1 MADGDNEIGR
11 RVVEGLCAVTGS
23 LQHVAGDEADA
34 DVLCSVVRRAVDA
47 DHASLSVVRG
57 ATVTTLATTDDT
69 SGSADRLQQET
80 GEGPASGVGSARGTI
95 RVDVLD
101 GDGDG
106 PWPEFGRRACREL
119 DLHSMLTH
127 VVQLGDG
134 VSVVV
139 TGYSRRRSAFLAEHE
154 PVAALLGAVA
164 AASVRGLD
172 ERRRADQLESALRT
186 SRRIGA
192 ALGIIMATEDVDLD
206 GAWDLLRSV
215 SQSSNVKVADLAAR
229 VVTHG
234 PYARLDVLAEAAVHD
249 PTARGW

>member
-1 MADGDNEIGR
+1 MGDGESEAGR
-11 RVVEGLCAVTGS
+11 RIVEGLSAVTGS
-23 LQHVAGDEADA
+23 LQSVAGDEADA
-34 DVLCSVVRRAVDA
+34 DVLCAVVRRAVDA

-57 ATVTTLATTDDT
+57 GAVTTLATTDDT

-80 GEGPASGVGSARGTI
+80 GEGPASGVGSTTGTV
-95 RVDVLD
+95 RVDALD
-101 GDGDG
+101 GDC
-106 PWPEFGRRACREL
+106 PWPEFGRRACQEL
-119 DLHSMLTH
+119 ELHSLLTH

-134 VSVVV
+134 VSVVL
-139 TGYSRRRSAFLAEHE
+139 TGYAQRRSAFLPEHE
-154 PVAALLGAVA
+154 PVVALIGAVA

-215 SQSSNVKVADLAAR
+215 SQGSNVKVADLAAR
-229 VVTHG
+229 VVRHG
-234 PYARLDVLAEAAVHD
+234 PYATLDVLAEAAVHD
-249 PTARGW
+249 PTVRHW